1 MAEESPGAAKLI
13 IHLQHST
20 AKPIEPGAKH
30 EFDAWRGD
38 ALLNSPAS
46 CCPSEEH
53 TAFIT
58 SDGIEA
64 PQL

>member
-1 MAEESPGAAKLI
+1 LTHGVAMPS
-13 IHLQHST
+13 ST
-20 AKPIEPGAKH
+20 
-30 EFDAWRGD
+30 R
-38 ALLNSPAS
+38 PAS

-58 SDGIEA
+58 SDCIED